1 MQRPNTIAPSLR
13 NVRSADISSAYACE
27 TLHVFQFRNRDNL
40 ADGSERDSP
49 GSCGGGNAGGR
60 RPLVSII
67 EHLRSSKSR
76 FYNGEVSGETV
87 SAGTV
92 PRRGDRV
99 EAADLGR
106 HNNITERSDVATL
119 AANTAID
126 ARGGSPQGAH
136 LSGAAT
142 PRPPRSRR
150 RLNQNG
156 IDTTQ
161 VKTERL
167 TPDNNS
173 TSSRSVTPSS
183 SSHPGTPPNATTLG
197 GPDGPPAPHHLK
209 HMEQMMGRNY
219 SDFMR
224 SLAAKYNNANPNDY
238 FSTPRNGY
246 PPGLDP
252 RFPAF
257 KTAATPFVGLMAPL
271 GTPQPPTVPTTSPL
285 SVKDPGKEPKQDNL
299 FGNPVFPPMLDM
311 SSTQALL
318 HMVRT
323 ANAAQNAAE
332 LETYLKGANKRDVGV
347 TSPLDLSSPGG
358 FAPRKRQRTE
368 TRRSGSVS
376 PKPKATVVPRPSTP
390 PPVRCPSLCG
400 HMPCGDGQ
408 AVNRWTVED
417 VVSYVS
423 SIEICA
429 EYAPNFREHRIDGAS
444 LPLLSEDHLTGPMG
458 MKLGPAL
465 KLRALLARKLGACT
479 VCLHCAHCHQT
490 PLPALSAAAA
500 AATAANSTQPSGRR
514 PSSTGN

>member
-1 MQRPNTIAPSLR
+1 MRELDT
-13 NVRSADISSAYACE
+13 E
-27 TLHVFQFRNRDNL
+27 
-40 ADGSERDSP
+40 SP
-49 GSCGGGNAGGR
+49 VVWPAWC
-60 RPLVSII
+60 
-67 EHLRSSKSR
+67 
-76 FYNGEVSGETV
+76 YTGEVSSETASLDTVSRGGERGET
-87 SAGTV
+87 
-92 PRRGDRV
+92 
-99 EAADLGR
+99 ADLGA
-106 HNNITERSDVATL
+106 HTETNDGGTL
-119 AANTAID
+119 AANTAVD

-136 LSGAAT
+136 ISGAAT
-142 PRPPRSRR
+142 PRPPRGRR
-150 RLNQNG
+150 RQNQNG
-156 IDTTQ
+156 LDTTQ

-183 SSHPGTPPNATTLG
+183 SSHPGTPPNATPLG
-197 GPDGPPAPHHLK
+197 GPEGPQPPHHLK

-246 PPGLDP
+246 PSGLDP

-271 GTPQPPTVPTTSPL
+271 GAPQPPTVPTTSPL
-285 SVKDPGKEPKQDNL
+285 SSKEAKEQKQDPL

-332 LETYLKGANKRDVGV
+332 LETYLKGANKRDAGV

-368 TRRSGSVS
+368 ATRRSGSVS
-376 PKPKATVVPRPSTP
+376 PKPKPAPRPSTP
-390 PPVRCPSLCG
+390 PPIRCPSLCG

-408 AVNRWTVED
+408 AVNRWTIED
-417 VVSYVS
+417 VVNYVS
-423 SIEICA
+423 SIDICA
-429 EYAPNFREHRIDGAS
+429 EYAQNFREHRIDGAA
-444 LPLLSEDHLTGPMG
+444 LPLLSEEHLTGPMG

-490 PLPALSAAAA
+490 PLPALGAAAA
-500 AATAANSTQPSGRR
+500 VAASTQAPGRR

>member
-1 MQRPNTIAPSLR
+1 MKIHYL
-13 NVRSADISSAYACE
+13 
-27 TLHVFQFRNRDNL
+27 
-40 ADGSERDSP
+40 DS
-49 GSCGGGNAGGR
+49 NMT
-60 RPLVSII
+60 PLGPLYSII
-67 EHLRSSKSR
+67 EHLRSSKCRHDDTEQKNGLFADQDLS
-76 FYNGEVSGETV
+76 FSYLFGEVSGENV
-87 SAGTV
+87 GTGA
-92 PRRGDRV
+92 RGGRG
-99 EAADLGR
+99 EAADLAT
-106 HNNITERSDVATL
+106 HTESNDGAIL
-119 AANTAID
+119 AANTAVD

-142 PRPPRSRR
+142 PRPPRGRR
-150 RLNQNG
+150 RQNQNG
-156 IDTTQ
+156 LDTPQ

-183 SSHPGTPPNATTLG
+183 SSHPGTPPNATSLG
-197 GPDGPPAPHHLK
+197 GPEGPAPPHHLK
-209 HMEQMMGRNY
+209 NMEQMMGRNY

-224 SLAAKYNNANPNDY
+224 SLAAKYNNANPND
-238 FSTPRNGY
+238 TPRNGY

-271 GTPQPPTVPTTSPL
+271 GAPQAPTVPTTSPL
-285 SVKDPGKEPKQDNL
+285 SNKESKEQKQDNL

-332 LETYLKGANKRDVGV
+332 LETYLKGANKRDAGV
-347 TSPLDLSSPGG
+347 SSPLDLSSPGG
-358 FAPRKRQRTE
+358 FAPRKRQRAE
-368 TRRSGSVS
+368 SRRSGSVS
-376 PKPKATVVPRPSTP
+376 PKPKTIPGPSSP

-408 AVNRWTVED
+408 AVNRWTIED
-417 VVSYVS
+417 VVNYVS
-423 SIEICA
+423 SIDICA
-429 EYAPNFREHRIDGAS
+429 EYAQNFRENRIDGAS
-444 LPLLSEDHLTGPMG
+444 LPLLSEEHLTGPMG

-490 PLPALSAAAA
+490 PLPALSVAAAAAA
-500 AATAANSTQPSGRR
+500 AATATQTSGRR

>member
-1 MQRPNTIAPSLR
+1 MRELDT
-13 NVRSADISSAYACE
+13 E
-27 TLHVFQFRNRDNL
+27 
-40 ADGSERDSP
+40 SP
-49 GSCGGGNAGGR
+49 VVWPAWC
-60 RPLVSII
+60 
-67 EHLRSSKSR
+67 
-76 FYNGEVSGETV
+76 YTGEVSSDTV
-87 SAGTV
+87 STGTV
-92 PRRGDRV
+92 PRGGERV

-106 HNNITERSDVATL
+106 HTDKFDESTL

-136 LSGAAT
+136 LSGAVT
-142 PRPPRSRR
+142 PRPPRGRR
-150 RLNQNG
+150 RQNQNG
-156 IDTTQ
+156 LDTTQ

-183 SSHPGTPPNATTLG
+183 SSHPGTPPNAAALG
-197 GPDGPPAPHHLK
+197 GPEGPPAPHHLK

-238 FSTPRNGY
+238 FSSPRNGY
-246 PPGLDP
+246 PPGFDP
-252 RFPAF
+252 RFPGF
-257 KTAATPFVGLMAPL
+257 KTTATPFVGLMAPL
-271 GTPQPPTVPTTSPL
+271 GTHPQPQTVPAASPL
-285 SVKDPGKEPKQDNL
+285 TGKEPKEQKQDTL

-358 FAPRKRQRTE
+358 FAPRKRPRIE
-368 TRRSGSVS
+368 TKRSGSVS
-376 PKPKATVVPRPSTP
+376 PKPKAATAATPRSSTP

-408 AVNRWTVED
+408 AVNRWSIED
-417 VVSYVS
+417 VVNYVS
-423 SIEICA
+423 SIDICA
-429 EYAPNFREHRIDGAS
+429 EYAQNFQEHRIDGAS
-444 LPLLSEDHLTGPMG
+444 LPLLSEEHLTGPIA

-465 KLRALLARKLGACT
+465 KLRAMLARKLGACT

-490 PLPALSAAAA
+490 PLPVLN
-500 AATAANSTQPSGRR
+500 ATANATANINASGNPVNINSSGNTTAGAITIQTTTGRR

>member
-1 MQRPNTIAPSLR
+1 MILEHRTKEDYKMFSL
-13 NVRSADISSAYACE
+13 DWGFHFLPEEY
-27 TLHVFQFRNRDNL
+27 
-40 ADGSERDSP
+40 DGSEKNGFP
-49 GSCGGGNAGGR
+49 NAGG
-60 RPLVSII
+60 SIACR
-67 EHLRSSKSR
+67 L
-76 FYNGEVSGETV
+76 GEVSGENV
-87 SAGTV
+87 SASSG
-92 PRRGDRV
+92 PRGGDRG
-99 EAADLGR
+99 EATDLGT
-106 HNNITERSDVATL
+106 HTENNDGATL
-119 AANTAID
+119 AANTAVD

-142 PRPPRSRR
+142 PRPPRGRR
-150 RLNQNG
+150 RQNQNG
-156 IDTTQ
+156 LDTTQ

-183 SSHPGTPPNATTLG
+183 SSHPGTPPNATPLG
-197 GPDGPPAPHHLK
+197 GPEGPPPPHHLK
-209 HMEQMMGRNY
+209 HMEQMMGRSY
-219 SDFMR
+219 SDFMK

-238 FSTPRNGY
+238 FSSPRNGY

-271 GTPQPPTVPTTSPL
+271 GAPQPPTVSTTSPL
-285 SVKDPGKEPKQDNL
+285 SSKDPKEQKQDSL

-332 LETYLKGANKRDVGV
+332 LETYLKEEPCSSTIGRNSELNSEHFSRAGANMNKRDAGV

-358 FAPRKRQRTE
+358 FAPRKRQRAE

-376 PKPKATVVPRPSTP
+376 PKPKPTPRPTTP

-408 AVNRWTVED
+408 AVNRWTIED
-417 VVSYVS
+417 VVNYVS
-423 SIEICA
+423 SIDSCA
-429 EYAPNFREHRIDGAS
+429 EYAQVRPFVHARSKNVSGEILRECMTETRDRVRNAS
-444 LPLLSEDHLTGPMG
+444 ERWDRKRTTATVGECHL
-458 MKLGPAL
+458 
-465 KLRALLARKLGACT
+465 RYR
-479 VCLHCAHCHQT
+479 
-490 PLPALSAAAA
+490 
-500 AATAANSTQPSGRR
+500 
-514 PSSTGN
+514 SSKME

>member
-1 MQRPNTIAPSLR
+1 M
-13 NVRSADISSAYACE
+13 
-27 TLHVFQFRNRDNL
+27 
-40 ADGSERDSP
+40 
-49 GSCGGGNAGGR
+49 GNSQVIYSVA
-60 RPLVSII
+60 LVSLKLHPVYVETTNVCRQLTGDLETIHVLTRSFTGFDERNYKQFFTHPQTTVQNGKNDRHTI
-67 EHLRSSKSR
+67 EEVPINPEALRKLAQLAPLAVATHRSDKLTRSTNSPR
-76 FYNGEVSGETV
+76 TIQHTSLSEVSGENV
-87 SAGTV
+87 SASSG
-92 PRRGDRV
+92 PRGGDRG
-99 EAADLGR
+99 EATDLGT
-106 HNNITERSDVATL
+106 HTENNDGATL
-119 AANTAID
+119 AANTAVD

-142 PRPPRSRR
+142 PRPPRGRR
-150 RLNQNG
+150 RQNQNG
-156 IDTTQ
+156 LDTTQ

-183 SSHPGTPPNATTLG
+183 SSHPGTPPNATPLG
-197 GPDGPPAPHHLK
+197 GPEGPPPPHHLK

-238 FSTPRNGY
+238 FSSPRNGY

-271 GTPQPPTVPTTSPL
+271 GAPQPSTVSTTSPL
-285 SVKDPGKEPKQDNL
+285 SSKDPKEQKQDSL

-332 LETYLKGANKRDVGV
+332 LETYLKGANKRDAGV

-358 FAPRKRQRTE
+358 FAPRKRQRAE
-368 TRRSGSVS
+368 TRRAGSVS
-376 PKPKATVVPRPSTP
+376 PKPKPTPRPTTP

-408 AVNRWTVED
+408 AVNRWTIED
-417 VVSYVS
+417 VVNYVS
-423 SIEICA
+423 SIDICA
-429 EYAPNFREHRIDGAS
+429 EYAQVSGSLSFLSPFDCSFFPSFFRS
-444 LPLLSEDHLTGPMG
+444 S
-458 MKLGPAL
+458 KS
-465 KLRALLARKLGACT
+465 KFRK
-479 VCLHCAHCHQT
+479 
-490 PLPALSAAAA
+490 
-500 AATAANSTQPSGRR
+500 
-514 PSSTGN
+514 

>member
-1 MQRPNTIAPSLR
+1 MMKT
-13 NVRSADISSAYACE
+13 
-27 TLHVFQFRNRDNL
+27 F
-40 ADGSERDSP
+40 GSDCRAEW
-49 GSCGGGNAGGR
+49 
-60 RPLVSII
+60 L
-67 EHLRSSKSR
+67 LRSFFLPGLCSPLRALPASPSE
-76 FYNGEVSGETV
+76 GEVSGENV
-87 SAGTV
+87 SAGSG
-92 PRRGDRV
+92 PRGGDRG
-99 EAADLGR
+99 EAADLGT
-106 HNNITERSDVATL
+106 HTENNEGATL
-119 AANTAID
+119 AANTAVD

-142 PRPPRSRR
+142 PRPPRGRR
-150 RLNQNG
+150 RQNQNG
-156 IDTTQ
+156 LDTTQ

-183 SSHPGTPPNATTLG
+183 SSHPGTPPNATPLG
-197 GPDGPPAPHHLK
+197 GPDGPPPPHHLK

-271 GTPQPPTVPTTSPL
+271 GAPQPPTVPTTSPL
-285 SVKDPGKEPKQDNL
+285 SNKDPKEQKQDSL

-323 ANAAQNAAE
+323 ANAAQNATE
-332 LETYLKGANKRDVGV
+332 LETYLKGANKRDAGV

-358 FAPRKRQRTE
+358 FVPRKRQRAE
-368 TRRSGSVS
+368 TRRPGSVS
-376 PKPKATVVPRPSTP
+376 PKPKATPRPTTP

-408 AVNRWTVED
+408 AVNRWTIED
-417 VVSYVS
+417 VVNYVS
-423 SIEICA
+423 SIDICA
-429 EYAPNFREHRIDGAS
+429 EYAQEEERWRLLEYFDRAS
-444 LPLLSEDHLTGPMG
+444 SRFENDEGQTRKYRYAIQGPFFPLVQPRQWTDHEVGRYSSRQIWHC
-458 MKLGPAL
+458 LGPHGEHCVNAGDPSRFATY
-465 KLRALLARKLGACT
+465 LRFVKAGYEMQKWLTNLWTFIVKR
-479 VCLHCAHCHQT
+479 VI
-490 PLPALSAAAA
+490 
-500 AATAANSTQPSGRR
+500 
-514 PSSTGN
+514 GN

>member
-1 MQRPNTIAPSLR
+1 MPCRHNGGTSRCTGGVRRYRYIRVAASRFRGKVASITRWPLIARNIGPPPIRPTDLR
-13 NVRSADISSAYACE
+13 RSAFPIRSVPIGIRWTVTIWRTARSV
-27 TLHVFQFRNRDNL
+27 T
-40 ADGSERDSP
+40 
-49 GSCGGGNAGGR
+49 
-60 RPLVSII
+60 PLGAVGVAAV
-67 EHLRSSKSR
+67 L
-76 FYNGEVSGETV
+76 
-87 SAGTV
+87 
-92 PRRGDRV
+92 
-99 EAADLGR
+99 AADPSPPLSS
-106 HNNITERSDVATL
+106 NCTPPK
-119 AANTAID
+119 ANFTMV
-126 ARGGSPQGAH
+126 
-136 LSGAAT
+136 
-142 PRPPRSRR
+142 RR
-150 RLNQNG
+150 RMDFLMLVLPSRANS
-156 IDTTQ
+156 

-183 SSHPGTPPNATTLG
+183 SSHPGTPPNATPLG
-197 GPDGPPAPHHLK
+197 GPEGPPPPHHLK

-238 FSTPRNGY
+238 FSSPRNGY

-271 GTPQPPTVPTTSPL
+271 GAPQPSTVSTTSPL
-285 SVKDPGKEPKQDNL
+285 SNKDPKEQKQDSL

-332 LETYLKGANKRDVGV
+332 LETYLKGANKRDTGV

-358 FAPRKRQRTE
+358 FAPRKRQRAE

-376 PKPKATVVPRPSTP
+376 PKPKPTPRPTTP

-408 AVNRWTVED
+408 AVNRWTIED
-417 VVSYVS
+417 VVNYVS
-423 SIEICA
+423 SIDICA
-429 EYAPNFREHRIDGAS
+429 EYAQNFREHRIDGAA

-490 PLPALSAAAA
+490 PLPALNAAAA
-500 AATAANSTQPSGRR
+500 AAAASQQQHQQQPQQQQLPGRR

>member
-1 MQRPNTIAPSLR
+1 M
-13 NVRSADISSAYACE
+13 
-27 TLHVFQFRNRDNL
+27 
-40 ADGSERDSP
+40 
-49 GSCGGGNAGGR
+49 
-60 RPLVSII
+60 
-67 EHLRSSKSR
+67 
-76 FYNGEVSGETV
+76 
-87 SAGTV
+87 V
-92 PRRGDRV
+92 PRGTTD
-99 EAADLGR
+99 
-106 HNNITERSDVATL
+106 SW
-119 AANTAID
+119 TASLLLKI
-126 ARGGSPQGAH
+126 
-136 LSGAAT
+136 L
-142 PRPPRSRR
+142 
-150 RLNQNG
+150 
-156 IDTTQ
+156 

-183 SSHPGTPPNATTLG
+183 SSHPGTPPNSTALG
-197 GPDGPPAPHHLK
+197 GAEGPPPPHHLK

-238 FSTPRNGY
+238 FSSPRNGF

-271 GTPQPPTVPTTSPL
+271 GAPQPPSVPTTSPL
-285 SVKDPGKEPKQDNL
+285 SNKDPKEQKQESL

-332 LETYLKGANKRDVGV
+332 LETYLKGANKRDTGV

-358 FAPRKRQRTE
+358 FAPRKRPRTE
-368 TRRSGSVS
+368 LRRPGSVS
-376 PKPKATVVPRPSTP
+376 PKPKPVPRPSTP
-390 PPVRCPSLCG
+390 PPIRCPSLCG

-408 AVNRWTVED
+408 AVNRWTIEE
-417 VVSYVS
+417 VVNYVS
-423 SIEICA
+423 SIDICA
-429 EYAPNFREHRIDGAS
+429 EYAQNFREHRIDGAA
-444 LPLLSEDHLTGPMG
+444 LPLLSEDHLTGPIG

-490 PLPALSAAAA
+490 PLPALSAVAAA
-500 AATAANSTQPSGRR
+500 AAVATQPSGRR

>member
-1 MQRPNTIAPSLR
+1 MT
-13 NVRSADISSAYACE
+13 D
-27 TLHVFQFRNRDNL
+27 
-40 ADGSERDSP
+40 
-49 GSCGGGNAGGR
+49 AGGR
-60 RPLVSII
+60 RSAPATALCISHDYKNLNSVEPRPKTERHSNVRNNLNSANTFSLITPQSEQFLAIFRNGLWFQPMEKKAEKSGWENIGRKSHFQSLSNDFIVSECSIDW
-67 EHLRSSKSR
+67 
-76 FYNGEVSGETV
+76 FAGEVSGENV
-87 SAGTV
+87 SASSG
-92 PRRGDRV
+92 PRGGDRG
-99 EAADLGR
+99 EATDLGT
-106 HNNITERSDVATL
+106 HTENSDGATL
-119 AANTAID
+119 AANTAVD

-142 PRPPRSRR
+142 PRPPRGRR
-150 RLNQNG
+150 RQNQNG
-156 IDTTQ
+156 LDTTQ

-183 SSHPGTPPNATTLG
+183 SSHPGTPPNATPLG
-197 GPDGPPAPHHLK
+197 GPEGPPPPHHLK

-238 FSTPRNGY
+238 FSSPRNGY

-252 RFPAF
+252 RFPGF
-257 KTAATPFVGLMAPL
+257 KAGATPFVGLMAPL
-271 GTPQPPTVPTTSPL
+271 GAPQPSTVSTTSPL
-285 SVKDPGKEPKQDNL
+285 SNKDPKEQKQDTL

-332 LETYLKGANKRDVGV
+332 LETYLKGANKRDAGV

-358 FAPRKRQRTE
+358 FAPRKRQRAE

-376 PKPKATVVPRPSTP
+376 PKPKPTPRPTTP

-417 VVSYVS
+417 VVNYVS
-423 SIEICA
+423 SIDICA
-429 EYAPNFREHRIDGAS
+429 EYAQVS
-444 LPLLSEDHLTGPMG
+444 LL
-458 MKLGPAL
+458 
-465 KLRALLARKLGACT
+465 
-479 VCLHCAHCHQT
+479 
-490 PLPALSAAAA
+490 
-500 AATAANSTQPSGRR
+500 
-514 PSSTGN
+514 

>member
-1 MQRPNTIAPSLR
+1 MRELDT
-13 NVRSADISSAYACE
+13 E
-27 TLHVFQFRNRDNL
+27 
-40 ADGSERDSP
+40 SP
-49 GSCGGGNAGGR
+49 VVWPAWC
-60 RPLVSII
+60 
-67 EHLRSSKSR
+67 
-76 FYNGEVSGETV
+76 YTGEVSGENV
-87 SAGTV
+87 SAGSG
-92 PRRGDRV
+92 PRGGDRG
-99 EAADLGR
+99 EATDLGT
-106 HNNITERSDVATL
+106 HAENNDGATL
-119 AANTAID
+119 AANTAVD

-150 RLNQNG
+150 RQNQNG
-156 IDTTQ
+156 LNTTQ

-183 SSHPGTPPNATTLG
+183 SSHPGTPPNATPLG
-197 GPDGPPAPHHLK
+197 GPEGPPPPYHLK
-209 HMEQMMGRNY
+209 HMEQMMEQNC

-224 SLAAKYNNANPNDY
+224 RLAAKYNNANPND
-238 FSTPRNGY
+238 
-246 PPGLDP
+246 
-252 RFPAF
+252 
-257 KTAATPFVGLMAPL
+257 
-271 GTPQPPTVPTTSPL
+271 
-285 SVKDPGKEPKQDNL
+285 KDPKEQKQDSL

-332 LETYLKGANKRDVGV
+332 LETYLKGANKRDAGV
-347 TSPLDLSSPGG
+347 TSPLDLSTPGG
-358 FAPRKRQRTE
+358 FAPRKRQKAE
-368 TRRSGSVS
+368 TRRPGSVS
-376 PKPKATVVPRPSTP
+376 PKPKPTPRPTTP

-408 AVNRWTVED
+408 AVNRWTIED
-417 VVSYVS
+417 VVNYVS
-423 SIEICA
+423 SIDSCA
-429 EYAPNFREHRIDGAS
+429 EYAQNFREHRIDGAA

-490 PLPALSAAAA
+490 PLPALNAAAA
-500 AATAANSTQPSGRR
+500 AAAVSQQQHQQQQQQQQQMPGRR

>member
-1 MQRPNTIAPSLR
+1 YVLCFP
-13 NVRSADISSAYACE
+13 
-27 TLHVFQFRNRDNL
+27 
-40 ADGSERDSP
+40 
-49 GSCGGGNAGGR
+49 
-60 RPLVSII
+60 
-67 EHLRSSKSR
+67 
-76 FYNGEVSGETV
+76 GEVSGENV
-87 SAGTV
+87 SANPG
-92 PRRGDRV
+92 PRGDRG
-99 EAADLGR
+99 EATDLGT
-106 HNNITERSDVATL
+106 HTENSDGATL
-119 AANTAID
+119 AANTTVD

-136 LSGAAT
+136 LSSAAT
-142 PRPPRSRR
+142 PRPPRGRR
-150 RLNQNG
+150 RQNQNG
-156 IDTTQ
+156 LDTTQ

-183 SSHPGTPPNATTLG
+183 SSHPGTPPNATPLG
-197 GPDGPPAPHHLK
+197 GSEGPPPPHHLK
-209 HMEQMMGRNY
+209 HMEQMMGRSY
-219 SDFMR
+219 SDFMK

-271 GTPQPPTVPTTSPL
+271 GAPQPPPVTTTSPL
-285 SVKDPGKEPKQDNL
+285 SSKDPKEQKQDSL

-332 LETYLKGANKRDVGV
+332 LETYLKGANKRDAGV

-358 FAPRKRQRTE
+358 FAPRKRQRPE

-376 PKPKATVVPRPSTP
+376 PKPKPTPRPTTP

-408 AVNRWTVED
+408 AVNRWTIED
-417 VVSYVS
+417 VVNYVS
-423 SIEICA
+423 SIDSCA
-429 EYAPNFREHRIDGAS
+429 EYAQVSHNNF
-444 LPLLSEDHLTGPMG
+444 
-458 MKLGPAL
+458 
-465 KLRALLARKLGACT
+465 
-479 VCLHCAHCHQT
+479 
-490 PLPALSAAAA
+490 
-500 AATAANSTQPSGRR
+500 
-514 PSSTGN
+514 